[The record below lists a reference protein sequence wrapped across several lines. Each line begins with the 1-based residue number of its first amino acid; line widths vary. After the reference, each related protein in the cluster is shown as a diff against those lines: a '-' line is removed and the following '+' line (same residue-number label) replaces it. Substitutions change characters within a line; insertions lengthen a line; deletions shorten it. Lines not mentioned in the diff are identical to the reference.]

1 MFSIKLANSLLINEQ
16 EQTSG
21 NLLIELDGKQFGHS
35 IYETTSIPY
44 TLSSLKDYKKN
55 EVYGI
60 SKIELIHS
68 AKELYLRIFEKTIQ
82 LITYVRNNRE
92 EIELISEE
100 IPIELYEK
108 AVKQLEL
115 SYYQQYSM
123 KNKISMI

>member
-1 MFSIKLANSLLINEQ
+1 MFSIKLANSLGINEQ
-16 EQTSG
+16 EQASG

-44 TLSSLKDYKKN
+44 TLSSLKNYKKN

-100 IPIELYEK
+100 IPIEVYEK

-115 SYYQQYSM
+115 SYYELYLM
-123 KNKISMI
+123 KNKISTI